1 MYNIKLK
8 ICIIV
13 HDLLEG
19 TGIFFLVDKQNELFS
34 IEIDEKKELGFE
46 IYKKIKETL
55 GISVKYNN
63 VGWVD
68 YFLYDCKFDNDKDFS
83 LYYKVIIPEK
93 MKVLIGDYRWM
104 HLNQISDMEEQT
116 RLQTMKAISIM

>member
-1 MYNIKLK
+1 MYNIRVK

-13 HDLLEG
+13 NDLLEG
-19 TGIFFLVDKQNELFS
+19 TGIFFLVDKQNELFN
-34 IEIDEKKELGFE
+34 IEVDDKKELSFE
-46 IYKKIKETL
+46 IHKRIKETL

-68 YFLYDCKFDNDKDFS
+68 YFLYDYKFDNDKDFS

-93 MKVLIGDYRWM
+93 MKILTGDYKWM
-104 HLNQISDMEEQT
+104 HLNQIADMEEQT